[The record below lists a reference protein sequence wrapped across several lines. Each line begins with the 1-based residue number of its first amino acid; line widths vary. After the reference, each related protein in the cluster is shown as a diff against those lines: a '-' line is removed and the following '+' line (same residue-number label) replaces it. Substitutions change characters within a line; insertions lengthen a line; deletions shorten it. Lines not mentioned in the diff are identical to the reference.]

1 MTFYGSPWTS
11 MEIHDMVLLTRG
23 ILWKS
28 MNIHRS
34 SWHSMVVHEM
44 LWTFMTFYGGPWISM
59 EVHEMS

>member
-1 MTFYGSPWTS
+1 
-11 MEIHDMVLLTRG
+11 MEIHDMVLPTRG

-44 LWTFMTFYGGPWISM
+44 LWMFMTVYGGPWISM